1 MLRRFRGVRA
11 GSRNPEAKR
20 GICPVQKETA
30 PCYSHGAVIYVGDD
44 LLSHTLSRAVQSALR
59 GLTSV
64 FGMGTGVSPAVRSP
78 ASLTWT
84 TIPFRAK
91 AARNGDPGKN
101 RLVSHS
107 VPGVGCTQ
115 NLSRRSC
122 KELSSRLLGTADPS
136 SA

>member
-11 GSRNPEAKR
+11 ASRNPEAKQ

-44 LLSHTLSRAVQSALR
+44 LLSHTLTRAVQSAQQ

-78 ASLTWT
+78 ASLTYGLLPAIRFQAWFARRT
-84 TIPFRAK
+84 CYVDLERTFS
-91 AARNGDPGKN
+91 AAPGN
-101 RLVSHS
+101 
-107 VPGVGCTQ
+107 
-115 NLSRRSC
+115 RRSFVAL
-122 KELSSRLLGTADPS
+122 ER
-136 SA
+136 

>member
-44 LLSHTLSRAVQSALR
+44 LLSHTLTRAVQSAQQ

-78 ASLTWT
+78 ASLTYGLLLAIRFQAWVARRT
-84 TIPFRAK
+84 WLRRACKEPSAVAGAK
-91 AARNGDPGKN
+91 APSLGGSD
-101 RLVSHS
+101 
-107 VPGVGCTQ
+107 T
-115 NLSRRSC
+115 RR
-122 KELSSRLLGTADPS
+122 
-136 SA
+136 